1 MSMLTVTVSNAACGV
16 QSPYIYCLLARAY
29 GCAYVGQTFS
39 QYGFLGRLS
48 QHLSGTSAATFRRQL
63 TSICRLDASAIDG
76 CEVVGYAAR
85 LPNTK
90 QYGLQD
96 YREAVEFLVQ
106 CDLINLLAKSGT
118 AVTVVSRVR
127 GNGYTKLQYIRSASS
142 RISSE
147 FYLWLHGCCSD
158 LT

>member
-1 MSMLTVTVSNAACGV
+1 MSTLTVTVSNATCGV
-16 QSPYIYCLLARAY
+16 HAPYIYCLLAREY
-29 GCAYVGQTFS
+29 GCAYIGQTFA
-39 QYGFLGRLS
+39 QYGFLGRLA
-48 QHLSGTSAATFRRQL
+48 QHLSDTPAATFRRQL
-63 TSICRLDASAIDG
+63 SSIYRLDASALDG

-106 CDLINLLAKSGT
+106 CGLINLLAESGT
-118 AVTVVSRVR
+118 AVTVVSRAR

-142 RISSE
+142 RISSD
-147 FYLWLHGCCSD
+147 FYLWLHDCCTASA
-158 LT
+158 